1 MFSLSTGDIRLLRT
15 YGFNLKGYNWMRSR
29 SLQGASSGEMHS
41 VKIVNGDTLAIV
53 YLPADLLNDNI

>member
-15 YGFNLKGYNWMRSR
+15 YGFNLKGYNWMRPR
-29 SLQGASSGEMHS
+29 SSQGTSYDEMQS